1 MSLFGVITC
10 LLNSLLE
17 VDDLVVNEVLVNL
30 HFFLKILHLTLIDK
44 LQDS

>member
-1 MSLFGVITC
+1 MSLFGVITG
-10 LLNSLLE
+10 LLYPLLE
-17 VDDLVVNEVLVNL
+17 VYDLVIDKVLVNL